1 MDDAR
6 RPRAIATSAEAIG
19 SKVVRLPVHAELV
32 SRLRDM
38 IVEGEFPPG
47 RRLSERLLCTRLGT
61 TRSPLREALKA
72 VAAEGFLELMP
83 NRGAYVVNL
92 TARQIKDIFDVV
104 VMLEIGAAGIACR
117 NADAAVIAQIGELHF
132 RMERHLL
139 TGAYRDFFKV
149 NLAIHQ
155 QIVDAA
161 GNATLSETY
170 AKLNARIRRFRFF
183 LHQSPTSGE
192 HDARLLESSFQTAM
206 GEHED
211 IFAALRARDG
221 ARLTAAIVHHYENE
235 AVAARLEAVETT
247 EREDEPS

>member
-6 RPRAIATSAEAIG
+6 QLRRLTTSTEPIG
-19 SKVVRLPVHAELV
+19 GKVVRLPVHAELV

-47 RRLSERLLCTRLGT
+47 LRLSERLLCAQLGT

-83 NRGAYVVNL
+83 NRGARVVVL

-104 VMLEIGAAGIACR
+104 VMLEIGAADIACR

-155 QIVDAA
+155 HIVDAA
-161 GNATLSETY
+161 GNATLSDTY

-183 LHQSPTSGE
+183 LHQSPTTCE
-192 HDARLLESSFQTAM
+192 PDMRLLESSFQTAM

-211 IFAALRARDG
+211 IFSALRARDG
-221 ARLTAAIVHHYENE
+221 ARLTAAIAHHYKNE

-247 EREDEPS
+247 EHDDAPS